1 MRNWTYPLFM
11 AFALSAFAMGADS
24 NGQAA
29 APLRIGSEPLCPGT
43 ISPFQHGQF
52 IEYLCDLVP
61 SMWAEKLYD
70 TSFEGLQPYG
80 FVYLRETDFKE
91 KPWYPSGATNRS
103 HCTRDK
109 STKVS
114 GEVSMKIDVPA
125 GPPAT
130 VGISQ
135 DGLAVS
141 DLDPCNLS
149 CWLRQQNL
157 SGPITVK
164 IHRAGQ
170 VLASCEFKPTG
181 QWEKFKANLD
191 FKAAATDATI
201 TISFRGRDT
210 WLDNISLMPKS
221 RGRLAGG
228 CGRGGARS
236 PSGHHPL
243 RRLHRRRYRLR
254 RFRVAQ
260 HHRRPDRRKPF
271 TAWGGLQES
280 GAGLEEIV
288 QFCQLVGA
296 EPLLCVRITE
306 RKPEDAAAE
315 VEYFNGPADSPMGA
329 MRAKN
334 GHPQPYKVKY
344 WQVGNERGGRDYER
358 VLPEFCK
365 AMKKADPN
373 IKLLSSVSVQGGSAR
388 GVRAS
393 RLRLPAPLLG
403 RFRLDVAKSGRDS
416 QFDSAV
422 RRRQADQS
430 RHHRVEQHRRRPGT
444 GAGHALGLAER
455 AVRSSLP

>member
-1 MRNWTYPLFM
+1 
-11 AFALSAFAMGADS
+11 
-24 NGQAA
+24 
-29 APLRIGSEPLCPGT
+29 
-43 ISPFQHGQF
+43 
-52 IEYLCDLVP
+52 
-61 SMWAEKLYD
+61 MWAEKLYD

-201 TISFRGRDT
+201 TISFRGPGTRGWT
-210 WLDNISLMPKS
+210 AS
-221 RGRLAGG
+221 RSCQRA
-228 CGRGGARS
+228 AM
-236 PSGHHPL
+236 SGW
-243 RRLHRRRYRLR
+243 RADVVEA
-254 RFRVAQ
+254 VA
-260 HHRRPDRRKPF
+260 KPIRASSASAATPWTF
-271 TAWGGLQES
+271 PVTAVSS
-280 GAGLEEIV
+280 GATPSATPTAANLSPP
-288 QFCQLVGA
+288 GA
-296 EPLLCVRITE
+296 DCR
-306 RKPEDAAAE
+306 
-315 VEYFNGPADSPMGA
+315 
-329 MRAKN
+329 RA
-334 GHPQPYKVKY
+334 
-344 WQVGNERGGRDYER
+344 GRAWKR
-358 VLPEFCK
+358 
-365 AMKKADPN
+365 
-373 IKLLSSVSVQGGSAR
+373 
-388 GVRAS
+388 
-393 RLRLPAPLLG
+393 
-403 RFRLDVAKSGRDS
+403 
-416 QFDSAV
+416 
-422 RRRQADQS
+422 
-430 RHHRVEQHRRRPGT
+430 
-444 GAGHALGLAER
+444 
-455 AVRSSLP
+455 